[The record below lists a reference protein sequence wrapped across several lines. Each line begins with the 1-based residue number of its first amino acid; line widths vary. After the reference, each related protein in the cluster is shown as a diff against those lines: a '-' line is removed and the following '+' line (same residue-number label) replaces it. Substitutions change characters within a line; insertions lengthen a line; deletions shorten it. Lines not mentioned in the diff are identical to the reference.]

1 MNIKRSI
8 SMSLLVS
15 SLSLTAAALPAFAD
29 HGKKPAKAD
38 KAEKKEAKAAKH
50 DEKAGPHAARP
61 AQPTVIVVDRDGHR
75 RVVHEFVTSGLPPGL
90 AKRESLP
97 PGLRKQLRERGQLPP
112 GLQKRLTPVPP
123 ALVTRLPALPP
134 YYSRYFVGRDLVI
147 IDTRTNQVVAVIQDA
162 WS

>member
-1 MNIKRSI
+1 MNIKRPI
-8 SMSLLVS
+8 VAGLLVS

-29 HGKKPAKAD
+29 NGNRAAKAD
-38 KAEKKEAKAAKH
+38 KAGKEEAKAARH
-50 DEKAGPHAARP
+50 DVKAGSKAARP

-75 RVVHEFVTSGLPPGL
+75 RVVHEYVTGGLPPGL

-112 GLQKRLTPVPP
+112 GLQKRLAPIP
-123 ALVTRLPALPP
+123 AELGARLPVLPP

-147 IDTRTNQVVAVIQDA
+147 IDTRTNLIVAVIQDA